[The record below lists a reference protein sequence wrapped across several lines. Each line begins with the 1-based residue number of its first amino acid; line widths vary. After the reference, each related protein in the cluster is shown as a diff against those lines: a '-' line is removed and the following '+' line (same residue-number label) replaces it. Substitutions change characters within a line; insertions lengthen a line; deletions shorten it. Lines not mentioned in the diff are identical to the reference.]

1 MSADGD
7 VNKFRFISDITG
19 SFAMN
24 EPFDPGYLEWQ
35 KRMKEEGFQVV
46 SIVTRQ
52 ERWFLLGLSRLYAC
66 GF

>member
-46 SIVTRQ
+46 LG
-52 ERWFLLGLSRLYAC
+52 LLGLSPEKTLC
-66 GF
+66 VWVLVVML